1 MESESA
7 GVGDVWVES
16 ESEKYNKLESESEL
30 QKFSKLESESE
41 SALTKTDS
49 ATLVISYAY
58 FFNFLIAKTI
68 CALNIV
74 LH

>member
-1 MESESA
+1 MESES
-7 GVGDVWVES
+7 ES
-16 ESEKYNKLESESEL
+16 ESEKYNKLESES

-74 LH
+74 VH